1 MNIKNFNQ
9 PRPRW
14 AAATSKLLRVVT
26 VAIAAAFYGADSS
39 MGVFLSFCG
48 GAVADFIL
56 DLFPN
61 EAEQA
66 AKAEEENN
74 KP

>member
-1 MNIKNFNQ
+1 MNLRNLNQ

-14 AAATSKLLRVVT
+14 AAATSKLLRVVSIS
-26 VAIAAAFYGADSS
+26 VSAAFFAVGAPTG
-39 MGVFLSFCG
+39 MLITAVG

-66 AKAEEENN
+66 AKQEEEN
-74 KP
+74 KQP